1 MFCCKMYLLTP
12 EAGPS
17 SCRITRR
24 KSEAYIPSPEVHLQ
38 TQNEGGCIFM
48 DAIIQNKILRR
59 RIMLIAIY
67 QQDVSDNFLR
77 VVQSPG
83 AARRRKSISSM
94 FGFGDQHHS
103 YTKLALG

>member
-1 MFCCKMYLLTP
+1 
-12 EAGPS
+12 
-17 SCRITRR
+17 
-24 KSEAYIPSPEVHLQ
+24 
-38 TQNEGGCIFM
+38 
-48 DAIIQNKILRR
+48 
-59 RIMLIAIY
+59 MLIAIY

-94 FGFGDQHHS
+94 FGFGDQPHS